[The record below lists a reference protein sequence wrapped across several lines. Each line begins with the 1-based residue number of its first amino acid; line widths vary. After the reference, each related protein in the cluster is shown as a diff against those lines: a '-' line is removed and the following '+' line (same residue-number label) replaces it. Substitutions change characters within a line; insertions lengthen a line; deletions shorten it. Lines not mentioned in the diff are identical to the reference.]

1 MKCFHCGFELSDK
14 DFCTSCGADV
24 KLYKKIMH
32 ISNRFY
38 NEGLNKANV
47 RDLSGAITSLRQA
60 LKFNK
65 NHVEARNLLGLVYFE
80 MGEPVAALSEWVI
93 SKNIRP
99 QKNIADDYIND
110 VQSNPSR
117 LETINQTVK
126 KYNQA
131 LAYCYADSSDL
142 AIIQLKKVVSLNPR
156 FIKAQL
162 LLALLYINDEEWE
175 KAERALNKC
184 LKVDVNNTTALR
196 YLKEVS
202 LMLEGDE
209 TTAPKKKKS
218 AVAKEA
224 ITYQSGNETIIQPI
238 SLKEPV
244 VGPST
249 VLNVLIGLV
258 IGLAVC
264 YFLIV
269 PAKVKSAKE
278 EMEEQLR
285 VISENFDEKT
295 VQVTDLEQRVSAL
308 TDENTKLT
316 EQLQEVTGEGGAL
329 QSVDGLLAMA
339 NSYINDSD
347 DLDML
352 SEALYQIDPVYVET
366 EASEAYRNLYHT
378 ILDQVGEE
386 IADNCFSKG
395 KTLKNQGDYSSA
407 IEILEK
413 ARYFDNEDPEI
424 LYTLAETYQES
435 GNMDKANELYSKL
448 IADFSDSEYA
458 QMAQQN
464 IANAAIGGNRSTESE
479 GETEE

>member
-47 RDLSGAITSLRQA
+47 RDLSGAVTSLRQA

-162 LLALLYINDEEWE
+162 LLALLYIHDEEWE
-175 KAERALNKC
+175 RAERVLNKC

-209 TTAPKKKKS
+209 TAAPKKKKS
-218 AVAKEA
+218 AVSGEA

-238 SLKEPV
+238 SLKEPII
-244 VGPST
+244 GTST

-269 PAKVKSAKE
+269 PAKVQSARAE
-278 EMEEQLR
+278 IENQLR
-285 VISENFDEKT
+285 VVSENFDEKT
-295 VQVTDLEQRVSAL
+295 AQVTDLEQRVSAL

-316 EQLQEVTGEGGAL
+316 EQLQAVTGEGGAI
-329 QSVDGLLAMA
+329 QSVDGLLAIT
-339 NSYINDSD
+339 NSYITDPD
-347 DLDML
+347 DLDAL
-352 SEALYQIDPVYVET
+352 TDNLYQIDKIYVET
-366 EASEAYRNLYHT
+366 EASEAYRNLYHS
-378 ILDQVGEE
+378 ILDQVGDE
-386 IADNCFSKG
+386 IAENCFSKG
-395 KTLKNQGDYSSA
+395 KSLKNQGDYSSA
-407 IEILEK
+407 IEMLEK
-413 ARYFDNEDPEI
+413 AWYFDNGSAEI

-435 GNMDKANELYSKL
+435 GNMDKANDLYSKL
-448 IADFSDSEYA
+448 IAEFSDSEYA

-464 IANAAIGGNRSTESE
+464 IANAATGGNRSTEAE
-479 GETEE
+479 DQPEE